1 MQQLTQKRKSKNN
14 RRLINV
20 FHDSLLSFS
29 KPQVFHNPGHLLF
42 PVGFAVAAALLAV
55 EGRHGALFPKALRD
69 FPVRQSCGVHFP
81 HHFAFFRAPAEVDP
95 GIRINFS
102 DF

>member
-1 MQQLTQKRKSKNN
+1 MAELFTSASLFAIVLT
-14 RRLINV
+14 L
-20 FHDSLLSFS
+20 
-29 KPQVFHNPGHLLF
+29 GAYLLF

-55 EGRHGALFPKALRD
+55 EGRHGVLFPKALRD

-95 GIRINFS
+95 GIRINFP